1 MELKLYGAALSPFV
15 RKTRVF
21 MQEKAI
27 PFENIHVDPMN
38 LPADYATL
46 NPLKRIPVLQHGE
59 RTLADSAVICRYLES
74 LFPDTPLYPSDP
86 WEQARCAWFEKF
98 ADYEIGRDCTF
109 VVFRNRVL
117 MPLMGRPCDEDK
129 IAHSLEKLM
138 PPLFGYLEQELAGK
152 TYLVGEQ
159 MTIAD
164 IALASQF
171 VNLRHGGE
179 QVDANRYPNLAG
191 LIERLHAR
199 PAFATAISKESGFVE
214 KIRGSGAGAEK

>member
-15 RKTRVF
+15 RKTRIF
-21 MQEKAI
+21 MQEKDI
-27 PFENIHVDPMN
+27 PFESVHVDPMN
-38 LPADYATL
+38 LPADYEKL

-74 LFPDTPLYPSDP
+74 LFPETPLYPSDP
-86 WEQARCAWFEKF
+86 WEQARCSWFEKF

-109 VVFRNRVL
+109 VIFRNRVL
-117 MPLMGRPCDEDK
+117 MPLIGRPCDEDK
-129 IAHSLEKLM
+129 IAHSLEHLI
-138 PPLFGYLEQELAGK
+138 PPLFSYLEQELAGRE
-152 TYLVGEQ
+152 YLVGEN

-179 QVDANRYPNLAG
+179 QVDAKRYPSLAA
-191 LIERLHAR
+191 LIERMHAR
-199 PAFATAISKESGFVE
+199 PVFADAISKESAFVD
-214 KIRGSGAGAEK
+214 KVRSAS